1 MRIGQMA
8 INNGTDWTA
17 PPASLASEEA
27 PEGDEFLRAARRFLR
42 ASEEVPEG
50 DEFLVQEEEGEG
62 EDCAAGITGGRGGW
76 GGKKG
81 DKGGGGDKDKHKKG
95 FKGKHGGK
103 DKEVNRERSRSPRG
117 NGGGAGGC
125 VATT

>member
-8 INNGTDWTA
+8 INNRTDWTA

-27 PEGDEFLRAARRFLR
+27 
-42 ASEEVPEG
+42 PEG

-62 EDCAAGITGGRGGW
+62 EDCAAGITGGQGGW

>member
-62 EDCAAGITGGRGGW
+62 EDCAAGITGE
-76 GGKKG
+76 KG
-81 DKGGGGDKDKHKKG
+81 DKGSGGDKDKHKKG

>member
-8 INNGTDWTA
+8 INNRTDWTA

-27 PEGDEFLRAARRFLR
+27 
-42 ASEEVPEG
+42 PEG

-62 EDCAAGITGGRGGW
+62 EDCAAGITGGKGGW

>member
-1 MRIGQMA
+1 MA
-8 INNGTDWTA
+8 INNRTDWTA

-27 PEGDEFLRAARRFLR
+27 
-42 ASEEVPEG
+42 PEG

>member
-1 MRIGQMA
+1 VRIGQMA
-8 INNGTDWTA
+8 INNRTDWTA

-27 PEGDEFLRAARRFLR
+27 
-42 ASEEVPEG
+42 PEG

-62 EDCAAGITGGRGGW
+62 EDCAAGITGGQGGW